1 MKRLIIVGSPRVEGR
16 SGALADLL
24 FESCIEE
31 CPEDEVF
38 LAPVST
44 LDIAGC
50 NACDWCKRKANGEK
64 GSAALPNGGSVDTA
78 ATGALAD
85 SPDSPSEEDPNRR
98 CAIRDDM
105 DDIYPLLEDADEL
118 IVVAPVYFA
127 GPSSQLKAMLDRFQP
142 YFWTRMRARKR
153 PCTLH
158 VVGEGGDPHGFDP
171 LVGVVRSAA
180 AVAGFRL
187 ERVLDWVG
195 KIDETGEIVAEADEY
210 PVSGPVVRAFA
221 GGALAAVG
229 EPAEEAEEPA
239 DAEEPAAPASET
251 FAENDFAAQLASQA
265 ARRQQRA
272 RLDLGEN
279 GSERQVIQLDED
291 GRRVDAAQRGR
302 KRSAQKKH
310 ANAKRGTSGVQQAK
324 HDNPHAPKGKGGQAK
339 SGGKQGGKGGNSNRG
354 SKQGKRRG

>member
-24 FESCIEE
+24 FETCIEE

-50 NACDWCKRKANGEK
+50 AACDFCKRKTK
-64 GSAALPNGGSVDTA
+64 GQLTEEEQ
-78 ATGALAD
+78 AD
-85 SPDSPSEEDPNRR
+85 EDAFEAQRAEDEAPHR
-98 CAIRDDM
+98 CVIRDDM

-118 IVVAPVYFA
+118 IVVAPVFFA
-127 GPSSQLKAMLDRFQP
+127 GPSSQLKAVLDRFQP
-142 YFWTRMRARKR
+142 YFWTRTRARKR

-171 LVGVVRSAA
+171 LVGCVRSAA

-187 ERVLDWVG
+187 ERVLNWVG
-195 KIDETGEIVAEADEY
+195 KIDESGEIVAEADEY
-210 PVSGPVVRAFA
+210 PVDGPVVRAFA
-221 GGALAAVG
+221 GGKFAEAGQDASSEDASGQGQELGRESAF
-229 EPAEEAEEPA
+229 EPEP
-239 DAEEPAAPASET
+239 EPEPI
-251 FAENDFAAQLASQA
+251 AENDFAAQLASQA
-265 ARRQQRA
+265 ARRKNRA

-279 GSERQVIQLDED
+279 GSERQVIQLDEQ
-291 GRRVDAAQRGR
+291 GRRVDAAQHGR
-302 KRSAQKKH
+302 KRSAQKKN
-310 ANAKRGTSGVQQAK
+310 ANAKRGTNGVNQAARSAS
-324 HDNPHAPKGKGGQAK
+324 HVQKGKGGKQGGR
-339 SGGKQGGKGGNSNRG
+339 STGKQGGKGSNGSRG